1 MLLLLVF
8 PFYNI
13 INAKIKT
20 AIKTIT
26 MIADFVILNLLFV
39 LSSLKTPLPLPIPP
53 APFVCFFSSTN
64 GFSTFFMSIY
74 FYKMNI
80 QILITVI

>member
-8 PFYNI
+8 PFYKI

-26 MIADFVILNLLFV
+26 MIADLVILNLLFV

-53 APFVCFFSSTN
+53 APFVSKFFSTS
-64 GFSTFFMSIY
+64 GLITFFHS
-74 FYKMNI
+74 
-80 QILITVI
+80 